1 MWNREY
7 PLLNRKVLGRA
18 EREVSLVDEAEGE
31 VMIVGDS
38 TAVYAFLELRCQNL
52 LEVRVH
58 LVAIGL
64 CVRVELK
71 VHAIH
76 QSSSGRRTAVPGIV

>member
-1 MWNREY
+1 
-7 PLLNRKVLGRA
+7 
-18 EREVSLVDEAEGE
+18 
-31 VMIVGDS
+31 MIVGDS

-76 QSSSGRRTAVPGIV
+76 QSLSGRRTAVPGIV